1 MIRVTSEVGRLRR
14 VLVQP
19 PGLALE
25 RMLPGHIQA
34 TSSGYLLF
42 DDLVHLPQAR
52 EEHDQL
58 RNVLETVAEVVLIE
72 DLVAEVVEKPDQ
84 RRAVL
89 DELVRLSALPDQHLR
104 ALEELD
110 PVDLAQ
116 SLIVG
121 TVGGGIEDPEL
132 FPPLPNLIFTRDLAA
147 VVGELLVVGNARKP
161 ARRRETVLFWS
172 VVEHHPLFAGA
183 RVSKTSH
190 HVRQWQRHSPLTL
203 EGGDVLVISSSLA
216 LIGASERTTWSMV
229 LSLAQEL
236 LDAGFSRVLVVEMPK
251 KRSSMHLDTVFT
263 MVDWDLGV
271 VFQPLLERGGAE
283 EANVIRLSRYDGRM
297 VVDEPGGDLLDALAL
312 EGHPLR
318 AVACGGGHPIHGP
331 REQWTDGAN
340 YVALGPGVVV
350 GYGRN
355 THTAREMS
363 KVGFR
368 VMGARSFLEEFER
381 DFHGDADALFASGRR
396 YAIHIVGSELS
407 RGRGG
412 PRCLTL
418 PLNRE

>member
-14 VLVQP
+14 VIIQP
-19 PGLALE
+19 PGAALE
-25 RMLPGHIQA
+25 RMLPGHIQEA
-34 TSSGYLLF
+34 SADYLLF
-42 DDLVHLPQAR
+42 DDLIHLPQAR
-52 EEHDQL
+52 EEHEQL
-58 RNVLETVAEVVLIE
+58 RLVLEAVAEVLLLE
-72 DLVAEVVEKPDQ
+72 DLVAQVLDEPDD

-89 DELVRLSALPDQHLR
+89 DDLARLYPLPDEHFR
-104 ALEELD
+104 TLEQLES
-110 PVDLAQ
+110 VDLAQ

-121 TVGGGIEDPEL
+121 TVGGGLEDPEL
-132 FPPLPNLIFTRDLAA
+132 FPPLPNLIFTRDLGASL
-147 VVGELLVVGNARKP
+147 GDLFVVGNARKP
-161 ARRRETVLFWS
+161 ARRRETVLFWN
-172 VVEHHPLFAGA
+172 VVEHHPIFEGV
-183 RVSKTSH
+183 RISKTSH
-190 HVRQWQRHSPLTL
+190 HVRQWQRHAPLTL

-216 LIGASERTTWSMV
+216 LIGASERTTWSMI
-229 LSLAQEL
+229 LSLAREL

-271 VFQPLLERGGAE
+271 VFQPLLERGGPE
-283 EANVIRLSRYDGRM
+283 EANIIRLSRYEGRM

-350 GYGRN
+350 GYARN

-363 KVGFR
+363 KNGFR
-368 VMGARSFLEEFER
+368 VMGTRSFLEEFER

-396 YAIHIVGSELS
+396 YAVHLVGSELS

-418 PLNRE
+418 PILRE